1 MVNKIYVKG
10 VVDMYAWW
18 ESLSGVLRV
27 LYVIAIPSTL
37 LLIVQTVMIVLG
49 FGEHGADANPSDT
62 SGIDFDVD
70 AKMSV
75 DGGDLSIDDVDFSAD
90 GDGNVNSDFG
100 TLRLFTLQGI
110 IAFLTTF
117 SWISICFVRGG
128 MQLAPSLFLGILAGA
143 IMMYAVAKLLQASS
157 KLTEN
162 GTFRIKSTI
171 GESALV
177 YVTIPEKGE
186 NGGKVTLTMESGFV
200 ELSAVTE
207 SDMPIPAGMTVR
219 ITDVVGDTV
228 VVEKV

>member
-1 MVNKIYVKG
+1 
-10 VVDMYAWW
+10 MYAWW
-18 ESLSGVLRV
+18 EGLSGALKV
-27 LYVIAIPSTL
+27 LYIIAVPSTL
-37 LLIVQTVMIVLG
+37 LLLVQTVMIVLG
-49 FGEHGADANPSDT
+49 FGENSMDANPSDT
-62 SGIDFDVD
+62 SGIGMEGDFSMDGGGDISVDDFDLD
-70 AKMSV
+70 L
-75 DGGDLSIDDVDFSAD
+75 DGATADSDVGAGSE
-90 GDGNVNSDFG
+90 FG

-110 IAFLTTF
+110 VAFLTTF
-117 SWISICFVRGG
+117 SWTSICFVKGG
-128 MQLAPSLFLGILAGA
+128 MQLMPSLLLGILVGS
-143 IMMYAVAKLLQASS
+143 IMMYAVAKLMQVSG
-157 KLTEN
+157 KLAEN

-207 SDMPIPAGMTVR
+207 GDVPIPAGMTVR

>member
-1 MVNKIYVKG
+1 
-10 VVDMYAWW
+10 MYEWW

-27 LYVIAIPSTL
+27 LYVIAIPSNL
-37 LLIVQTVMIVLG
+37 LLFVQTVMIVLG
-49 FGEHGADANPSDT
+49 FGEHSADANPSDT
-62 SGIDFDVD
+62 SGLDFDVD
-70 AKMSV
+70 ADMSV
-75 DGGDLSIDDVDFSAD
+75 DGGDLSIDDIDLSAD
-90 GDGNVNSDFG
+90 SISAEDGSVNSDFG

-117 SWISICFVRGG
+117 SWISICFVKGG
-128 MQLAPSLFLGILAGA
+128 MQLVPSLFLGILAGI
-143 IMMYAVAKLLQASS
+143 IMMYAVAKLLQVSS
-157 KLTEN
+157 KLAEN

-207 SDMPIPAGMTVR
+207 GDMPIPAGVTVR

>member
-1 MVNKIYVKG
+1 
-10 VVDMYAWW
+10 MYAWW

-37 LLIVQTVMIVLG
+37 ILLVQTVMIVLG

-70 AKMSV
+70 TEMSV
-75 DGGDLSIDDVDFSAD
+75 DGGDLSIDDVDLSAD
-90 GDGNVNSDFG
+90 VSAEDGGVSSEFG

-117 SWISICFVRGG
+117 SWISICFVKGG
-128 MQLAPSLFLGILAGA
+128 MQLVPSLFLGILAGV
-143 IMMYAVAKLLQASS
+143 IMMYAVAKLLQVSS
-157 KLTEN
+157 KLAEN

-207 SDMPIPAGMTVR
+207 GDKPIPAGVTVR

>member
-1 MVNKIYVKG
+1 
-10 VVDMYAWW
+10 MYAWW

-37 LLIVQTVMIVLG
+37 LLVVQTVMIVVG
-49 FGEHGADANPSDT
+49 FGEHGAAANPSDT
-62 SGIDFDVD
+62 SGIDFDMD
-70 AKMSV
+70 ADMSV
-75 DGGDLSIDDVDFSAD
+75 DGSDFSIDDVDLGADGTVMD
-90 GDGNVNSDFG
+90 GDGSVNSDFG

-110 IAFLTTF
+110 VAFLTTF
-117 SWISICFVRGG
+117 SWTSICFLKGG
-128 MQLAPSLFLGILAGA
+128 MQLVPSLFLGILAGA
-143 IMMYAVAKLLQASS
+143 VMMYAVAKLLQVSS
-157 KLTEN
+157 RLAEN

-186 NGGKVTLTMESGFV
+186 NGGKVTLTMESGFM

>member
-1 MVNKIYVKG
+1 
-10 VVDMYAWW
+10 MYAWW

-37 LLIVQTVMIVLG
+37 LLFVQTVMIVLG
-49 FGEHGADANPSDT
+49 FGEHSADANPSDT
-62 SGIDFDVD
+62 SGLDFDVD
-70 AKMSV
+70 ADMSV
-75 DGGDLSIDDVDFSAD
+75 DGGDLSIDDIDLSAD
-90 GDGNVNSDFG
+90 SISAEDGSVNSDFG

-117 SWISICFVRGG
+117 SWISICFVKGG
-128 MQLAPSLFLGILAGA
+128 MQLVPSLFLGILAGI
-143 IMMYAVAKLLQASS
+143 IMMYAVAKLLQVSS
-157 KLTEN
+157 KLAEN

-207 SDMPIPAGMTVR
+207 GDMPIPAGVTVR

>member
-1 MVNKIYVKG
+1 
-10 VVDMYAWW
+10 MYAWW

-37 LLIVQTVMIVLG
+37 ILLVQTVMIVLG

-70 AKMSV
+70 AEMSV
-75 DGGDLSIDDVDFSAD
+75 DGGDLSIDDVDLSAD
-90 GDGNVNSDFG
+90 VSAEDGSVNSEFG

-117 SWISICFVRGG
+117 SWISICFVKGG
-128 MQLAPSLFLGILAGA
+128 MQLVPSLFLGILAGV
-143 IMMYAVAKLLQASS
+143 IMMYAVAKLLQVSS
-157 KLTEN
+157 KLAEN

-207 SDMPIPAGMTVR
+207 GDMPIPAGVTVR